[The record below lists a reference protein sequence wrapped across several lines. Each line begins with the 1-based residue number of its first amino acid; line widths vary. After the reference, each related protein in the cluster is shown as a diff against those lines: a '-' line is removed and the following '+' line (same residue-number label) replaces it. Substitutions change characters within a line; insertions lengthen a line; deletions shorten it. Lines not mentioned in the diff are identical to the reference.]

1 MSMTIN
7 DFAFNIRKLIISR
20 NVLYDFDESIFN
32 ILDDILNEY
41 TEDKGNIDSNIK
53 EIKDVFRKTWNRY
66 YNNFKILDTEVYN
79 GVQKLIR
86 LTEIY
91 M

>member
-1 MSMTIN
+1 MTIN
-7 DFAFNIRKLIISR
+7 DFAFNIRKLITPR

-32 ILDDILNEY
+32 ILDDILGEY
-41 TEDKGNIDSNIK
+41 TEDRKNLDNNIK
-53 EIKDVFRKTWNRY
+53 EIKDVFNKTWNRY

-79 GVQKLIR
+79 GVQELIK

>member
-1 MSMTIN
+1 MTIN